1 LNLASRAGAS
11 MTPHERLFSFAN
23 RPFWVNIECDSVRF
37 SSLVRRKG
45 LRIVA
50 KSQNRPARKCD
61 FCGESSTIMG
71 PLVEGGSKRKVCICH
86 ECVEGANR
94 ALQASLAS
102 SAGKRKGFAKV
113 SSPKEIVSCLD
124 EYICG
129 QHDAKRQLAVSVYNH
144 YVRIN
149 DARMRFEINDEDLV
163 ETEIEKSNVLMVG
176 PTGCGKTLL
185 AKTLARIL
193 DVPFA
198 IGDATTVTEAGYV
211 GEDVENL
218 LLRLLQAA
226 DMDVERAQTGILY
239 IDEIDK
245 IGRSNKNVS
254 ITRDVS
260 GEGVQQA
267 LLKMI
272 EGTVCNVPPQ
282 GGRKHPEQAF
292 IQVDT
297 TNILFIC
304 GGTFVGLEEIVKKRL
319 GKKRIGFGSESS
331 SVDLSTNELLSKFQ
345 SEDLVEFGM
354 IPEFIGRLPVH
365 AQMQELSEEELCRV
379 LVEPKN
385 SLIKQYRKQYLYS
398 GVELSFTDDAVKE
411 IAKVAAKERTGARA
425 LRGILSKVMN
435 PITYELSDRSSGSII
450 VDASVV
456 RGESVP
462 EAA

>member
-1 LNLASRAGAS
+1 
-11 MTPHERLFSFAN
+11 M
-23 RPFWVNIECDSVRF
+23 
-37 SSLVRRKG
+37 
-45 LRIVA
+45 A
-50 KSQNRPARKCD
+50 KTQGGKAARKCD
-61 FCGESSTIMG
+61 FCGESSQNIG
-71 PLVEGGSKRKVCICH
+71 PLVEGGIQKKVCICN
-86 ECVEGANR
+86 ECVKN
-94 ALQASLAS
+94 
-102 SAGKRKGFAKV
+102 AKKILDV
-113 SSPKEIVSCLD
+113 SPIPSVAKNMQVKSPKEIVAQLD

-129 QHDAKRQLAVSVYNH
+129 QEEAKKQLAVSVYNH
-144 YVRIN
+144 YVRIR
-149 DARMRFEINDEDLV
+149 DPHLRSKIEDEGLA
-163 ETEIEKSNVLMVG
+163 ETEIEKNNVLMVG

-185 AKTLARIL
+185 ARTLARIL

-267 LLKMI
+267 LLKML

-297 TNILFIC
+297 SNILFIC
-304 GGTFVGLEEIVKKRL
+304 GGTFVGLEDIVKRRI
-319 GKKRIGFGSESS
+319 GRSRIGFGSENSS
-331 SVDLSTNELLSKFQ
+331 SNLSMNQLLSKFQ
-345 SEDLVEFGM
+345 TEDLVEFGM
-354 IPEFIGRLPVH
+354 IPEFIGRLPVQ
-365 AQMQELSEEELCRV
+365 ARIQELSEEELCHV
-379 LVEPKN
+379 LTEPKN
-385 SLIKQYRKQYLYS
+385 ALLRQYRKQYMYS
-398 GVELSFTDDAVKE
+398 DVDLDFTEDAVRE
-411 IAKVAAKERTGARA
+411 IARMASNEKTGARA
-425 LRGILSKVMN
+425 LRGILAKIMN
-435 PITYELSDRSSGSII
+435 PITFELSDYKGGKIV
-450 VDASVV
+450 VDARVV
-456 RGESVP
+456 RGEILP